1 MNRRN
6 PFRLLAAAMGLMA
19 AAPSVMPPGNA
30 TARVSPA
37 SPTGQRGP
45 AQSTAQRLNGVSRL
59 AQMVQP
65 VRREPHTGGTVW
77 AGIAKRGNRRG
88 RSRWNYQR

>member
-45 AQSTAQRLNGVSRL
+45 AQSTAQRLNGVSRF
-59 AQMVQP
+59 AQMVNP
-65 VRREPHTGGTVW
+65 FAASRTGGTVW